1 MATSLGSVGFAW
13 GSYELAYDL
22 LGQNVAGNY
31 STVRLYGILHVTGT
45 YVSWSRGSASVHT
58 SGLQSIGTYYSR
70 GDHTV
75 ITRDFTFGHDNS
87 GNFSAYIGA
96 SLSTTYTSGNT
107 GGTLTLP
114 SIPRQANVTGA
125 SNFTDETNPSIA
137 FSNPGG
143 FRINARLEFGGTSI
157 QRDNIPNTGYYTFS
171 LTDNERKLLR
181 QKCTGNSMG
190 VREVI
195 ATCIGSSS
203 ETHWSWADRT
213 MTMVNANPTFS
224 NFEFEDTN
232 SVTTALTGN
241 NQNVIVNYSNIKAT
255 VSTTNKAEAIK
266 EASMNK
272 YRLVIGEN
280 SADINYS
287 SDSDVSIQI
296 NNASSGTFNMY
307 AIDSRNNSTMV
318 TKLANSVINYEN
330 IYIDKQNSSFV
341 RNNNQVG
348 ENGILTLKGTFWNGD
363 FGEVVNSITSVTYR
377 LKKTDSSIWI
387 DGTTTITPTVTDNDF
402 TFTGQIASDNQ
413 DTTWDLESSYNVEVT
428 ISDELSSTTISF
440 ILNSGIPTLCLDKQG
455 VGIMGAYDSSLGG
468 YLQVNGVPID
478 NDVYDESE
486 TKTNKIWIDGKPI
499 YRKVVSVSFP
509 TSSSTATTS
518 HGISNIN
525 MITDYGLIWF
535 DNSDQKWYKYFKD
548 TTGTYYV
555 QIDGISST
563 NVYVKNSTNYNWDS
577 RTKNKY
583 AIIEYTKTTD

>member
-1 MATSLGSVGFAW
+1 MATSLGSVGFSW

-22 LGQNVAGNY
+22 LGQNIAGNY
-31 STVRLYGILHVTGT
+31 STVRLYGILHVTGS

-87 GNFSAYIGA
+87 GNFSMYIGA
-96 SLSTTYTSGNT
+96 SLSTTYTSGDT

-114 SIPRQANVTGA
+114 SIPRQANITGA

-143 FRINARLEFGGTSI
+143 FRINARLEFGGTNI
-157 QRDNIPNTGYYTFS
+157 QRNNIPNTGYYTFS

-266 EASMNK
+266 EATMKK
-272 YRLVIGEN
+272 YRLVIGET

-287 SDSDVSIQI
+287 SDSNVSVQI

-330 IYIDKQNSSFV
+330 IYIDKQNSSFA

-377 LKKTDSSIWI
+377 LKKTDSSTWV

-428 ISDELSSTTISF
+428 ISDELSSTTINF

-468 YLQVNGVPID
+468 YLQVNGTV
-478 NDVYDESE
+478 
-486 TKTNKIWIDGKPI
+486 IDGGKILWTNPNPSSSITSATNITLTDDNYDMYKVIYKHTNTSSRLLSIDSIKGYGCVLQTNSSGMIYRRFVDYNNDTSLTISTENSGNSNNNNLIPI
-499 YRKVVSVSFP
+499 YIIGYK
-509 TSSSTATTS
+509 T
-518 HGISNIN
+518 
-525 MITDYGLIWF
+525 GLF
-535 DNSDQKWYKYFKD
+535 N
-548 TTGTYYV
+548 
-555 QIDGISST
+555 
-563 NVYVKNSTNYNWDS
+563 
-577 RTKNKY
+577 
-583 AIIEYTKTTD
+583 